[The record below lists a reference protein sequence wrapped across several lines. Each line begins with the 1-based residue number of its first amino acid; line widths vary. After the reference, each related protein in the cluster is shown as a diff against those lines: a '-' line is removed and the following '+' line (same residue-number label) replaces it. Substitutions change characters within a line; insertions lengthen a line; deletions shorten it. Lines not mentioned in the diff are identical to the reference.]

1 MRQRGKREGLGLNQ
15 SKRQLRRRFFLLC
28 ALTAFCFVLLQA
40 RLYSLQIKDGAT
52 YRAQSERSLSLSKT
66 IKAPR
71 GMITDRNG
79 TPLVTNRK
87 GYFVV
92 LEKRGTIKQDWHQ
105 SVLNLFTLLKEHT
118 AVTNRKDRVPITF
131 TKPFQFE
138 GTQADAF
145 KAQNGMDAQLSPDAV
160 LQALVKRYHLE
171 QAGTEEEQR
180 LLAGVCFGM
189 EQEGFSATTP
199 YVLLEDVDAV
209 AVTAIKEHASF
220 FPEVSVEERWVRTY
234 CYPKTASHVLGNVG
248 KISSQEYDSMKQEG
262 YTKNDLV
269 GKQGAERAFE
279 QYLRGI
285 DGTSGVPAE
294 IGGEDLYF
302 IPSTAAISGNTVM
315 LTLDLDLQL
324 ATEEALAKGVLEA
337 KSQKSSSKGGA
348 AVVVGVHTGEILA
361 AASYP
366 TYDLMQFHE
375 QYSQLAADESKPM
388 FNRAFSGGY
397 EPGSTFKPVTAI
409 AAIDSGLLGVDET
422 IKTRGIYKYLDRTF
436 QCNLYRT
443 QKKTHGRIDVA
454 EALGVSCN
462 YFFYEAGRRV
472 GIEKIA
478 ETARRFGLGS
488 QTGVELSF
496 EETKGRLA
504 TPAARESAGGTWYP
518 GDVLQ
523 AAIGQSDNL
532 FSPLQLANYAATL
545 ANGGTNYRTT
555 LLKAVKSAADETVLK
570 TSVPEVRQMA
580 GASNAAL
587 AAVKDG
593 MLQVT
598 RQGGTAYGVFSDF
611 PISVAGKTGSA
622 QVKGGTNGLFICYAP
637 AENPQIA
644 VSVVLENGDS
654 GTKAA
659 AVAKEILQGYFNR
672 PQQDNQVSYEGAAP
686 YTLLP

>member
-1 MRQRGKREGLGLNQ
+1 MNQ
-15 SKRQLRRRFFLLC
+15 NSKRQQRRRN
-28 ALTAFCFVLLQA
+28 VLLYGMTAVCFILFQA
-40 RLYSLQIKDGAT
+40 RLFSLQIKDGAA
-52 YRAQSERSLSLSKT
+52 YRAQSEQGLSLTRT

-87 GYFVV
+87 GYFIV
-92 LEKRGTIKQDWHQ
+92 LEKKRTNTKDWHQ
-105 SVLNLFTLLKEHT
+105 SVLNLFALLQNHA
-118 AVTNRKDRVPITF
+118 AVQARKDSIPISF
-131 TKPFQFE
+131 AKPFQFE
-138 GTQADAF
+138 GEQADTF
-145 KAQNGMDAQLSPDAV
+145 KDKNGIDAKASPEVV
-160 LQALVKRYHLE
+160 LKTLVQQYHLE

-180 LLAGVCFGM
+180 LLVGVCLGM
-189 EQEGFSATTP
+189 EQEGFSYHAP
-199 YVLLEDVDAV
+199 YVLLEDVDAA
-209 AVTAIKEHASF
+209 AVTAVKEHASF
-220 FPEVSVEERWVRTY
+220 FPEIVVEERWVRSY
-234 CYPKTASHVLGNVG
+234 CYPQTASHVLGNVG
-248 KISSQEYDSMKQEG
+248 KISSQEYDRLKQAG
-262 YTKNDLV
+262 YTKNDFI

-279 QYLRGI
+279 QFLRGV
-285 DGTSGVPAE
+285 DGTSGVPANV
-294 IGGEDLYF
+294 GGEDMYF
-302 IPSTAAISGNTVM
+302 TPSSAAIPGNTVM
-315 LTLDLDLQL
+315 LTLDLELQL
-324 ATEEALAKGVLEA
+324 ATEAALAKGVLET
-337 KSQKSSSKGGA
+337 SSKKASTKGGA

-366 TYDLMQFHE
+366 TYDLTQFHK
-375 QYSQLAADESKPM
+375 QYTQLAADKGKPM
-388 FNRAFSGGY
+388 FHRAFSGAY

-409 AAIDSGLLGVDET
+409 AAIDSGKLGVDET
-422 IKTRGIYKYLDRTF
+422 IKTRGIYHYLDRTF

-443 QKKTHGRIDVA
+443 KKKTHGNINVS

-478 ETARRFGLGS
+478 ETASRFGLGS
-488 QTGVELSF
+488 QTGVELIF
-496 EETKGRLA
+496 EETAGRLA
-504 TPAARESAGGTWYP
+504 TPSARENAGGTWYP

-555 LLKAVKSAADETVLK
+555 LLKAVKSAADEMILRE
-570 TSVPEVRQMA
+570 SVPEVRQMT
-580 GASNAAL
+580 GASGTAL
-587 AAVKDG
+587 AAVKEG

-598 RQGGTAYGVFSDF
+598 KQGGTAYGVFSDF

-659 AVAKEILQGYFNR
+659 AVAREILEGYFNR
-672 PQQDNQVSYEGAAP
+672 PTQDNQGLYEGAAP

>member
-1 MRQRGKREGLGLNQ
+1 LNQ
-15 SKRQLRRRFFLLC
+15 NKRQLRRRFFLLC
-28 ALTAFCFVLLQA
+28 TLTAVCFVLLQA
-40 RLYSLQIKDGAT
+40 RLFSLQIKDGAT

-92 LEKRGTIKQDWHQ
+92 LEKRGTNKQDWHQ

-118 AVTNRKDRVPITF
+118 AVTTRKDRVPITF

-138 GTQADAF
+138 GTQEEAF

-189 EQEGFSATTP
+189 EQEGFSNTTP

-248 KISSQEYDSMKQEG
+248 KISSQEYDRIKQDG

-302 IPSTAAISGNTVM
+302 IPSTAAIPGNTVM

-337 KSQKSSSKGGA
+337 KSQKSSFKGGA

-375 QYSQLAADESKPM
+375 QYNQLAADESKPM
-388 FNRAFSGGY
+388 FHRAFSGGY

-422 IKTRGIYKYLDRTF
+422 IKTRGIYQYLDRAF
-436 QCNLYRT
+436 QCNLYRI
-443 QKKTHGRIDVA
+443 KRKTHGTIDVA

-504 TPAARESAGGTWYP
+504 TPSARESAGGTWYP

-580 GASNAAL
+580 GASSAAL

-598 RQGGTAYGVFSDF
+598 QQGGTAYGVFSDF

-672 PQQDNQVSYEGAAP
+672 PQQENQVSYEGAAP